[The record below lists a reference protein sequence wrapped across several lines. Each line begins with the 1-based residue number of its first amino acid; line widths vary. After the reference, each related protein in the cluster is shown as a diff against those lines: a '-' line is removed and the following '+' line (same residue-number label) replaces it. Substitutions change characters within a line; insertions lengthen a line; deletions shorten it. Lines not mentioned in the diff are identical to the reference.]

1 MITENIDT
9 LKIQKLSEEQFEREK
24 AAGRIDETSI
34 YLTDEKEVEVAKRL
48 SEVDKA
54 DWVDDGVPQWWID
67 TEITAEEFS
76 RLTGG
81 KYSFTKSKGSGYA
94 YDFGYEFIRL
104 YIEHSRG
111 RGQYNKYALTVGPNP
126 VPDPDFKD
134 WDIVR
139 DESGAIISMAPLRFN
154 DSVPMRLGEAGHLR
168 GPAELSAYEALT
180 GSARL
185 MALLSYGAASEKF
198 ATKDELSAIPKF
210 EIKVVTALPTS
221 NISET
226 TLYLVKATP
235 GETND
240 LYDEYIYVNGVWEH
254 LGTAKV
260 DLSEYVKSVSLA
272 KVATSGAYAD
282 LNGCPTVPSAL
293 SQLTQTAQYRTV
305 TDTEKAAWNAKSD
318 FDGKY
323 SSLTGKPT
331 IPTTLSQLSQTA
343 SYRTVTDTEKAAWNA
358 KMGEGTKY
366 YLGMGDTLETGLW
379 YIELAGTVSHTY
391 GRVYCP
397 LGVVRVDAGTKII
410 YCPTFDRDFVLY
422 NGGQEIAITQHNTLT
437 NDYGNVSQVIAYRLS

>member
-9 LKIQKLSEEQFEREK
+9 LKIQKLSEEQIKREM
-24 AAGRIDETSI
+24 AAGNLDPNSI
-34 YLTDEKEVEVAKRL
+34 YATPEKEVELATRL

-94 YDFGYEFIRL
+94 YDFGYEFIRI

-198 ATKDELSAIPKF
+198 ATIEQQKAISAELEEHISQSEDNFNDHITTHNSNSEAHADIRTLLSELTTRLNTVANSDDVTLDQLKEIVAYIKNNKALIDSVTTSKVSVADIVDNLTSTSSTKPLSAYQGYKLKSLIP
-210 EIKVVTALPTS
+210 T
-221 NISET
+221 
-226 TLYLVKATP
+226 
-235 GETND
+235 
-240 LYDEYIYVNGVWEH
+240 
-254 LGTAKV
+254 
-260 DLSEYVKSVSLA
+260 
-272 KVATSGAYAD
+272 
-282 LNGCPTVPSAL
+282 AL
-293 SQLTQTAQYRTV
+293 SQLNQ
-305 TDTEKAAWNAKSD
+305 S
-318 FDGKY
+318 
-323 SSLTGKPT
+323 
-331 IPTTLSQLSQTA
+331 A
-343 SYRTVTDTEKAAWNA
+343 SYRTVTDTEKATWNS
-358 KMGEGTKY
+358 KMGVGTSQF
-366 YLGMGDTLETGLW
+366 LNVNNEMGAGLW
-379 YIELAGTVSHTY
+379 YIELVGTVSFT
-391 GRVYCP
+391 
-397 LGVVRVDAGTKII
+397 GVEVRSPIGIVQVDGNNKSI
-410 YCPTFDRDFVLY
+410 YCSTFDRDFVIY
-422 NGGQEIAITQHNTLT
+422 NGGYSWNITTHNSYTS
-437 NDYGNVSQVIAYRLS
+437 NFGNVTKVIATKLA